1 MILLHK
7 FFKRELSAA
16 IKSSFL
22 HGTKKGEIV
31 HIFLDGL
38 DQIFNCL
45 KNCIQCRTIVSDHGK
60 LVPTF
65 F

>member
-38 DQIFNCL
+38 DQIFNYL
-45 KNCIQCRTIVSDHGK
+45 RIAYYVEQ
-60 LVPTF
+60 L
-65 F
+65 